1 MPVDPQAR
9 FVRHSLLA
17 VLLVGLIG
25 LSAELVL
32 LAHYEDVKQVI
43 PLGLAAACAGGL
55 AWVTAAPGS
64 ASVTTLKL
72 LMAGCI
78 VAGIVGV
85 ALHLQANAE
94 FQREI
99 DPGLGRW
106 DLIWK
111 VVRAKAP
118 PALAP
123 GVMVQ
128 LGMLGWLYA
137 ALHDDRQA

>member
-1 MPVDPQAR
+1 MG
-9 FVRHSLLA
+9 LA
-17 VLLVGLIG
+17 G

-32 LAHYEDVKQVI
+32 LVHYEDVKQVI
-43 PLGLAAACAGGL
+43 PLGLAVTGAGGL
-55 AWVTAAPGS
+55 AWVTAAPGP
-64 ASVTTLKL
+64 ASVTTVKL

-78 VAGIVGV
+78 VAGIAGV
-85 ALHLQANAE
+85 ALHFQANAE

-99 DPGLGRW
+99 DPALAGF
-106 DLIWK
+106 DLFWK
-111 VVRAKAP
+111 VVQAKAP

-137 ALHDDRQA
+137 ALHDGRQT